1 MSLGGLKQCRAGE
14 GNGEKT
20 EERESFLSFDEGGLL
35 SAPCPN
41 VEYPLI
47 NFVLI
52 TECRKA
58 RPLLIY
64 VALIYASEN
73 YTG

>member
-1 MSLGGLKQCRAGE
+1 M
-14 GNGEKT
+14 EKKKKKK
-20 EERESFLSFDEGGLL
+20 RIIPFLRWEGLL
-35 SAPCPN
+35 SAPCPH

-47 NFVLI
+47 NSVLI
-52 TECRKA
+52 TECRKT